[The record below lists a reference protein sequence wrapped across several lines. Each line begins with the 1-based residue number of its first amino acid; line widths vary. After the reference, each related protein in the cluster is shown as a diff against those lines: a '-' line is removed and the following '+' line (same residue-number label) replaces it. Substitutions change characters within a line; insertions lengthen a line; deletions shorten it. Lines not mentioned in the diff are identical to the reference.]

1 MSNIVFI
8 LFNGWGASKNDW
20 LYGDNGTHIPRKLDF
35 TKQLEKLGQVYL
47 FNSIFFNIE
56 YYKTPITK
64 EDTRLININKKY
76 KAFDS
81 DIIFNIRDLDFKNYC
96 KIIYNNV
103 IKKYGSN
110 KKYVL
115 IGWSYGG
122 HIALLFSKLFKKNV
136 LFNILIDNP
145 PYCQEYLEKYGVNN
159 KERNI
164 VKAITVGD

>member
-8 LFNGWGASKNDW
+8 LFNGWGGSKNDW
-20 LYGDNGTHIPRKLDF
+20 LYGDNGTHIPRILDF

-47 FNSIFFNIE
+47 FNSIFFNIG
-56 YYKTPITK
+56 YYETPITK
-64 EDTRLININKKY
+64 EDMRLIKINKKY

-81 DIIFNIRDLDFKNYC
+81 NIMFNRSDLDFKNYC

-115 IGWSYGG
+115 IGLSYGG
-122 HIALLFSKLFKKNV
+122 CN
-136 LFNILIDNP
+136 
-145 PYCQEYLEKYGVNN
+145 
-159 KERNI
+159 
-164 VKAITVGD
+164 